1 MCIMQVSP
9 LKNIKLPTQLSLNV
23 NILIILTALYFSV
36 VLNHPVI
43 QKVYL
48 LSHYDFPLYLV
59 SHLLLICAF
68 TIIFSL
74 LAWPYIFKIILI
86 PLILTSALTF
96 YASVKYKI
104 MFDYSMMESIF
115 ETNSGEAFS
124 YINLSSTL
132 YFIGLGL
139 VPALLLFKV
148 KITYSNSL
156 LKTLFLRGALLC
168 SMLFI
173 IGLITTFFY
182 KDYASI
188 GRNNHYLH
196 KMINPAHAYNTFKYI
211 NKNYLAKPMKYLKLG
226 EDAQLMPATNNKPT
240 LMIFFLEKRRAL
252 KILHIMDTSEIPTL
266 TLRIWGSFHFKMF
279 LPVGLRRQF
288 HCLVCFQIWIAQNTI
303 NNAQ

>member
-1 MCIMQVSP
+1 M
-9 LKNIKLPTQLSLNV
+9 T
-23 NILIILTALYFSV
+23 SV
-36 VLNHPVI
+36 
-43 QKVYL
+43 
-48 LSHYDFPLYLV
+48 
-59 SHLLLICAF
+59 
-68 TIIFSL
+68 
-74 LAWPYIFKIILI
+74 
-86 PLILTSALTF
+86 LTF
-96 YASVKYKI
+96 YARVKYKI

-168 SMLFI
+168 SMVFI
-173 IGLITTFFY
+173 IGFITTFFY

-240 LMIFFLEKRRAL
+240 LMIFLLGETARAQNIAYNGYQRNTNPYTENMGIISFQDVSTCGTATAVSLPCMFSNMDRSKYDKQHAINQDNVLDILTHAGVVVRWLENDGGDKRVAQNLL
-252 KILHIMDTSEIPTL
+252 KIDTNKLDNSDLCTISSCYDQAL
-266 TLRIWGSFHFKMF
+266 LRN
-279 LPVGLRRQF
+279 LPEL
-288 HCLVCFQIWIAQNTI
+288 IE
-303 NNAQ
+303 